1 MLGIFVAELFREGK
15 IAYFIV
21 VLSLLVII
29 ILLSCLKFLTKSKI
43 FEKLWSFNKF
53 FVVVLVSFMV
63 GFGGF
68 FLHTQGLMKE
78 NSIEFNSQDS
88 YVVTGNLKNS
98 AVIYNKE
105 VTFFLD
111 DVFVSGDG
119 KAHKLE
125 KGMYVKMAKN
135 LDDDAKELQDAK
147 MGDRISFVGSIFTS
161 EVLGK
166 GGVFMFAYKNDVR
179 YIATTNT
186 EKLQNITKEKR
197 SQSFV
202 DDVREKIKDTIYNN
216 MEKREA
222 GLCYAV
228 FVGDLSG
235 VDYDIVSSFQSTG
248 VAHLLAVSGLNTA
261 LMSIV
266 LVWILT
272 RLGVKQKYSVLIVFL
287 MLLFY
292 CMICNFCASCLRA
305 SLMSVFLLASKAFG
319 KQNDSINSTSLS
331 GIVLLLFCP
340 LFVFDLSFL
349 LSYSCVFGMI
359 LLGPMFYRFF
369 MRCKLGKFV
378 SLNLSVSLAAQITT
392 LCLCI
397 NTFGYVSVVSLLVN
411 LIVCPIMEYVYIAS
425 FVSLMITLIMPFMG
439 FLLWCTQW
447 GYYLVDIITNF
458 VASFSFA
465 SVSVDKLSG
474 LFLVWTFLAT
484 YIFSPFMIEQNK
496 RKRAIIYSGT
506 IFVGVLLLCFSF
518 L

>member
-21 VLSLLVII
+21 VLSLLGFI

-78 NSIEFNSQDS
+78 NSIEFNSQNS

-186 EKLQNITKEKR
+186 EKLQNITKENVTTTLT
-197 SQSFV
+197 SFTIV
-202 DDVREKIKDTIYNN
+202 HFSDAGTTRIINFACNQNEKTKIDDVAKNGNKSEFYDDFV
-216 MEKREA
+216 E
-222 GLCYAV
+222 GL
-228 FVGDLSG
+228 L
-235 VDYDIVSSFQSTG
+235 
-248 VAHLLAVSGLNTA
+248 
-261 LMSIV
+261 
-266 LVWILT
+266 
-272 RLGVKQKYSVLIVFL
+272 
-287 MLLFY
+287 
-292 CMICNFCASCLRA
+292 
-305 SLMSVFLLASKAFG
+305 
-319 KQNDSINSTSLS
+319 
-331 GIVLLLFCP
+331 
-340 LFVFDLSFL
+340 
-349 LSYSCVFGMI
+349 
-359 LLGPMFYRFF
+359 
-369 MRCKLGKFV
+369 
-378 SLNLSVSLAAQITT
+378 
-392 LCLCI
+392 
-397 NTFGYVSVVSLLVN
+397 
-411 LIVCPIMEYVYIAS
+411 
-425 FVSLMITLIMPFMG
+425 
-439 FLLWCTQW
+439 
-447 GYYLVDIITNF
+447 
-458 VASFSFA
+458 
-465 SVSVDKLSG
+465 
-474 LFLVWTFLAT
+474 
-484 YIFSPFMIEQNK
+484 
-496 RKRAIIYSGT
+496 
-506 IFVGVLLLCFSF
+506 
-518 L
+518 